1 MTSVYT
7 SVSVFLFVVSDPQ
20 DASPLINLLNN
31 YNYLKIM
38 LCTIS
43 NILFLRNHTLTLT
56 ARPFSKAFLEA
67 TNCIHSRIVSTNCN
81 NTSSDNGSINI
92 YTMLLLSKFC
102 YYQVDNLSFQGNIIF
117 C

>member
-1 MTSVYT
+1 MY
-7 SVSVFLFVVSDPQ
+7 
-20 DASPLINLLNN
+20 
-31 YNYLKIM
+31 YLKH
-38 LCTIS
+38 
-43 NILFLRNHTLTLT
+43 FLPKKPYTDSLT

-67 TNCIHSRIVSTNCN
+67 TNCIHCRIVSTNCN
-81 NTSSDNGSINI
+81 NTSSDYGSINI